1 MGLFAHWVL
10 CWTSPAVILAWAC
23 LLELHPGLA
32 FQLGKVQA
40 IASRAWEVST
50 LNTYGA
56 GLGHWAE
63 WCDVNKVPEE
73 KWLPID
79 KTHLACFI
87 ADAAGSIS
95 ASSFDNWLNGLRAWH
110 GYHDVP
116 WCGDNE
122 FVQLTLKGARK
133 LAPCLSTRDPRPP
146 VLIAHLNAIYDI
158 MDFQNSYDAACW
170 AVVCTAFWGLA
181 RLGEI
186 TVTSL
191 KPIDPTQNVQRKALL
206 TWNEDF
212 GVKSITVR
220 LPWTKTSQWGTN
232 LILTYEEELSCPF
245 RALQQH
251 LSTNRDLPD
260 EAPLFAFRTLEG
272 WELMVKQVLM
282 HQLHGIWTTKGLL
295 LPSGHSFHIGGTTH
309 LLGRGT
315 NPQMVQKLGHWSSDA
330 FYLYWRNTQ
339 LIIPEH
345 VHKAAVERIEA
356 GMVGYFDEVSG
367 EARKRWQEI
376 QWAQKRR
383 KEHRAE

>member
-1 MGLFAHWVL
+1 M
-10 CWTSPAVILAWAC
+10 
-23 LLELHPGLA
+23 
-32 FQLGKVQA
+32 
-40 IASRAWEVST
+40 
-50 LNTYGA
+50 
-56 GLGHWAE
+56 
-63 WCDVNKVPEE
+63 NKVPEE

-87 ADAAGSIS
+87 VDAAGSIGV
-95 ASSFDNWLNGLRAWH
+95 SSFDNWLNGLQAWH
-110 GYHDVP
+110 GYHDVL
-116 WCGDNE
+116 WCRDDE

-133 LAPCLSTRDPRPP
+133 LAPHLSTHDPRPP

-191 KPIDPTQNVQRKALL
+191 KPIDPTWNVQQKALL

-212 GVKSITVR
+212 GIKSIMVW
-220 LPWTKTSQWGTN
+220 LPWTKTSQWGAN

-251 LSTNRDLPD
+251 LSTNCDLLD
-260 EAPLFAFRTLEG
+260 EAPLFAFFLYWG
-272 WELMVKQVLM
+272 NHPSPWE
-282 HQLHGIWTTKGLL
+282 
-295 LPSGHSFHIGGTTH
+295 
-309 LLGRGT
+309 GT
-315 NPQMVQKLGHWSSDA
+315 NPQMVQKLGCWSSDA

-345 VHKAAVERIEA
+345 VHKAAAERIEA
-356 GMVGYFDEVSG
+356 GMVGYFDEVSV
-367 EARKRWQEI
+367 EAWKWWQEI
-376 QWAQKRR
+376 QWGQKRR